1 MHHLY
6 SILALDIA
14 NDRVAEARE
23 AHRAHLITAGAPER
37 PSFARR
43 TLAHGFAAVSRGS
56 AAAVRRLDDV
66 VAEDLGRSLSA
77 TK

>member
-1 MHHLY
+1 MHHIY
-6 SILALDIA
+6 SLLALDIA
-14 NDRVAEARE
+14 NQRVEEARE
-23 AHRAHLITAGAPER
+23 ARRAALIESGAPER

-66 VAEDLGRSLSA
+66 VAEDLGRALA
-77 TK
+77 PGK